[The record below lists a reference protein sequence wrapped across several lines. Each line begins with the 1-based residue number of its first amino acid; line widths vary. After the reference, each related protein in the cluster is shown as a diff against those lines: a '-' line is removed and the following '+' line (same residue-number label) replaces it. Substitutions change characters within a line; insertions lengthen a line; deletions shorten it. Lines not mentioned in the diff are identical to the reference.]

1 MMLNPQ
7 DDFQSTCFF
16 CNVRWQPLLFKDG
29 LWSAMDRALEE
40 CEIGREYERY
50 HDTTRTT
57 HTYIYNM
64 YKYIIYMYTYS
75 MMIYIYMT

>member
-40 CEIGREYERY
+40 CEIGREYDGY
-50 HDTTRTT
+50 HDITRTT
-57 HTYIYNM
+57 HTLYIYINTL
-64 YKYIIYMYTYS
+64 Y
-75 MMIYIYMT
+75 IYIYI